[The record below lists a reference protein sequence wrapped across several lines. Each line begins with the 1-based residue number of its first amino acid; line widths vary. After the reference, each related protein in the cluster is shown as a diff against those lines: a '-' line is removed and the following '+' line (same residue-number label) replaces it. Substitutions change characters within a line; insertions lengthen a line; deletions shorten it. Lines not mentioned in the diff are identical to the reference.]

1 MTRTQ
6 RLLVGSIVVA
16 VASVALA
23 VVRLA
28 TLDDGASTEPRA
40 GERESPTASSG
51 RPVRSADVL
60 LIGGSPKPRRP
71 RIRAREG
78 DEVRLTVT
86 SRETE
91 DEVLVRG
98 HDVSAPVAPGR
109 PARLTFRAGRE
120 GFYDVILVASGAT
133 IADLDVM
140 P

>member
-1 MTRTQ
+1 M
-6 RLLVGSIVVA
+6 
-16 VASVALA
+16 
-23 VVRLA
+23 
-28 TLDDGASTEPRA
+28 
-40 GERESPTASSG
+40 
-51 RPVRSADVL
+51 
-60 LIGGSPKPRRP
+60 
-71 RIRAREG
+71 G